1 MHTPD
6 YYDIIYVMEFGVS
19 DYYIIGEI
27 ITCWGAFLICVNT
40 LISYA
45 LYDKRQRYFLYAA
58 ASTFFSALFNILS
71 AYNIT
76 HFAEKSVLHC
86 TIITTIYFALL
97 LFCPFFMTSNACDMA
112 IQSEKKKKI
121 VIGALGIVQTIYFI
135 IVVINIKTGWIFYYD
150 PVDGYIR
157 GPAKNITYILSALYG
172 LTIVITVLIQRR
184 FLARRIFWV
193 FIIYPFIS
201 LCFVAIQ
208 FFFPKLLLTGVASF
222 TSVLF
227 AYMTIQSYIMEVN
240 IQTGLMTESR
250 LRKRLSHLRKNG
262 VLYVMTIENINMIQ
276 SSLDNS
282 ELKQMYLHLGEIFMT
297 AFPRSAYILSINRLA
312 AIGRSMDDVQQK
324 SKKVNADIQ
333 KLCSD
338 INSIIPIPIESYS
351 AAIEFSKG
359 ENDYDSMMDLINTIL
374 VRAKTSQLKKLQIC
388 DESVFVDRE
397 RKRYIYR
404 ILKRE
409 LTLESEQFQV
419 WFQPIYSLQNKK
431 FEYMEALSRLKNT
444 ELGDIPPQEFVQVAE
459 NRGLIEMLGF
469 VSFEKVCKFISDN
482 RETVN
487 AVSINFSVYQMMNPR
502 IVENVLSTID
512 RFSLSPS
519 NIIMEIT
526 ESIFIDNYDLVM
538 KHMVELSRAGVKF
551 YLDDFGTGYSNLTN
565 VISLPFSTIKMDRS
579 LVLAMEEGQKGVS
592 LFFDLVS
599 TFKGV
604 GFKILVEGVETNNQ
618 NYLVER
624 AGVDYI
630 QGFLYSRPL
639 PPHECVELLKRTE
652 TPAIV

>member
-1 MHTPD
+1 
-6 YYDIIYVMEFGVS
+6 MEFGVS

-135 IVVINIKTGWIFYYD
+135 IVFINIKTGWIFYYD
-150 PVDGYIR
+150 SAEGYIR

-201 LCFVAIQ
+201 LYFVAIQ

-297 AFPRSAYILSINRLA
+297 AFPRSAYILSMNRLA
-312 AIGRSMDDVQQK
+312 AIGRSMDDVLQK

-359 ENDYDSMMDLINTIL
+359 DNDYDSMMDLINTIL

-459 NRGLIEMLGF
+459 NRGLIERLGF

-538 KHMVELSRAGVKF
+538 KHMMELSRAGVKF

-639 PPHECVELLKRTE
+639 PPHDCVELLKRTGI
-652 TPAIV
+652 PAIV